1 MRLDLLLVEQNM
13 VQSRARAQAMIKAGK
28 VKVEGINKV
37 KASTDIPEGTKV
49 KLLEEDHPYVS
60 RAAFKLKSIIEA
72 TGFTFKDK
80 TVLDLGASTGGFTQ
94 VAIENHAKHV
104 YAVDVG
110 HGQLDARLKKDSKIT
125 NLEKTDARTLTPK
138 IIKKVPDVLLCDV
151 SFISST
157 KILPHVV
164 MAFPSITDVFVLV
177 KPQFELTKDD
187 IGPGGIVRSKERQRD
202 ALTRVQECLQ
212 GLGFKTPTFVKAP
225 MAHQGM
231 NQEYM
236 LHARKPVEGK

>member
-1 MRLDLLLVEQNM
+1 MRLDMLLVEQNL

-28 VKVEGINKV
+28 VHVEGMTKV

-49 KLLEEDHPYVS
+49 KLLEADHPYVS
-60 RAAFKLKSIIEA
+60 RAAFKLKSIIDA
-72 TGFTFKDK
+72 TGFTFKGK

-110 HGQLDARLKKDSKIT
+110 HGQLDARLQKDSKIT

-138 IIKKVPDVLLCDV
+138 LIKKEPEVLLCDV

-212 GLGFKTPTFVKAP
+212 GLGFETPTFVKAP
-225 MAHQGM
+225 MAHAGM
-231 NQEYM
+231 NQEFM
-236 LHARKPVEGK
+236 LHGRKAAE